1 MLKKKKKILIWAAV
15 IVILVGGF
23 LALRIHS
30 WNQTY
35 GLPREVIAG
44 ERMPNAEETIRL
56 YFYYSNR
63 HNRKGV
69 EQLLTNSHNHI
80 FSGHHLWDDLK
91 IVRIEYDEKWDHA
104 KEWGNAYEVIEYEVT
119 FNEGFLRVSSEEKKS
134 SDYDGFILI
143 QQEKG
148 RAWKIDSIGKA

>member
-1 MLKKKKKILIWAAV
+1 MTRKKKVMIWVTV
-15 IVILVGGF
+15 IVVLVGGF
-23 LALRIHS
+23 LALRIPS

-63 HNRKGV
+63 RNHKAV
-69 EQLLTNSHNHI
+69 EQLLQSPHVNI
-80 FSGHHLWDDLK
+80 FAHHAWWDDLK
-91 IVRIEYDEKWDHA
+91 IVSIDDGDTYHNAE
-104 KEWGNAYEVIEYEVT
+104 EWGNAYEVIEYEVT

-143 QQEKG
+143 QKEKG
-148 RAWKIDSIGKA
+148 DPWKIDSIGKA